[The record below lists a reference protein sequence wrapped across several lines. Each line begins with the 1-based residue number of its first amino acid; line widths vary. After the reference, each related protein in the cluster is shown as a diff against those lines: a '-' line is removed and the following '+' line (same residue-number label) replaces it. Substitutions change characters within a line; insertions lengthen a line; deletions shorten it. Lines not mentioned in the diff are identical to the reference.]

1 MNELARL
8 VPFIFN
14 AQSCHIMDKN
24 GNPWFAAK
32 DVAEILDI
40 KQNYRNLISTFP
52 PDEKDHVICAVFSK
66 HGTSPKSRARKTQ
79 RILIINEAGVMR
91 LILKSRKPNAW
102 EFKERITK
110 VVSYFRTQGINRA
123 ALPRSYSWGKEK
135 ELTWTEYFNRRQ
147 ESYFRRNPDAD
158 YDDFLAS
165 MPPGMC

>member
-1 MNELARL
+1 MNELAGL

-14 AQSCHIMDKN
+14 AQACRITDRD
-24 GNPWFAAK
+24 GNPWFAVK
-32 DVAEILDI
+32 DVCAILEIKNPSQAVQRFPSEEKAMI
-40 KQNYRNLISTFP
+40 TTISTTYSGAERP
-52 PDEKDHVICAVFSK
+52 IPHKL
-66 HGTSPKSRARKTQ
+66 
-79 RILIINEAGVMR
+79 LIINEAGVMR

-102 EFKERITK
+102 EFKERIIK

-147 ESYFRRNPDAD
+147 ESYFKRNPAAT

-165 MPPGMC
+165 LPPGM

>member
-24 GNPWFAAK
+24 GNPWFLAR
-32 DVAEILDI
+32 DVCAILEIKKSGHTFDD
-40 KQNYRNLISTFP
+40 FP
-52 PDEKDHVICAVFSK
+52 PDESEWYSIPLRSRNGVIQK
-66 HGTSPKSRARKTQ
+66 RRL
-79 RILIINEAGVMR
+79 RIVNEAGVMR

-102 EFKERITK
+102 EFKERIIK

-123 ALPRSYSWGKEK
+123 VLPRNYSWGKEK